1 MAKLN
6 LKPDELAKLKEL
18 THSSKNRKYLF
29 LGFSLDLKTAYVSDL
44 LSSSDD
50 VSKAGAEVLTI
61 LLSHYSQAKRAP
73 TTGKLTKFKD
83 LPGGHAYEGAFIQ
96 RAIEPIGEAFGENP
110 AGLIEAAKVLGGKSL
125 NLGDASVE
133 VPALEGVPITYILW
147 ASGEFEASATVL
159 FDQSAS
165 SFLPTEDLA
174 VLGELTTYR
183 LIKANDS
190 PNAKTI

>member
-1 MAKLN
+1 LAKLN
-6 LKPDELAKLKEL
+6 LNPAELAKLREL
-18 THSSKNRKYLF
+18 ARSPKYRKYLF
-29 LGFSLDLKTAYVSDL
+29 LGFSLDLNTAQVSDL
-44 LSSSDD
+44 LSSSVD
-50 VSKAGAEVLTI
+50 VSKSGAEVLTI
-61 LLSHYSQAKRAP
+61 LLSHYSQAKQAP

-83 LPGGHAYEGAFIQ
+83 LPGGYAYEGAFIH
-96 RAIEPIGEAFGENP
+96 RTIEPVEEAFGEKP
-110 AGLIEAAKVLGGKSL
+110 TRLIEAAKALGGKSL

-159 FDQSAS
+159 FDESAS

-183 LIKANDS
+183 LKKANDS
-190 PNAKTI
+190 LNAKRI